1 MQKQEDKQVPI
12 VAFDFSEIN
21 TSLKKLVMEKQRVND
36 MLAIFTQIDLD
47 IKILAD
53 KTESNLKQT
62 ADIKNYVVQRLKAF
76 DSLEAKWNLLIQRV
90 DGVLQLLERELNR

>member
-21 TSLKKLVMEKQRVND
+21 TSLKELVMEKQRVND

-90 DGVLQLLERELNR
+90 DSVLQTLERELNR

>member
-1 MQKQEDKQVPI
+1 MQEQEKQIPI

-21 TSLKKLVMEKQRVND
+21 ANLKALVAEKQRVND
-36 MLAIFTQIDLD
+36 MIATFTQIDLD

-62 ADIKNYVVQRLKAF
+62 ADIKNYLVQRLRAL
-76 DSLEAKWNLLIQRV
+76 DSLEAKWNLLISRV
-90 DGVLQLLERELNR
+90 DGVLQGLERELNR

>member
-21 TSLKKLVMEKQRVND
+21 TSLKALVMEKQRVDD

-90 DGVLQLLERELNR
+90 DSVLQTLERELNR

>member
-21 TSLKKLVMEKQRVND
+21 TSLKELVMEKQRVND